1 MRRMKFSLS
10 SGLPPLLPE
19 RKRMSNSWSLNL
31 CEKGFYEISFTIIK
45 GIFWRGND
53 LDTPSQDRDHQSCI
67 SEICKNYHQL
77 LSSSFARIFEG
88 LLCSV
93 WLKNLNKTR
102 PAEMK
107 GRCWQRLLG
116 PEKINCQWSGWKR
129 SYSPNSTKNIG
140 IGRRVKLTFGSFAIA
155 LYLALPSFHP
165 PIANETWCRRRL
177 K

>member
-67 SEICKNYHQL
+67 SEIITNYCPLPLQGSL
-77 LSSSFARIFEG
+77 KVYCVLYD
-88 LLCSV
+88 
-93 WLKNLNKTR
+93 WKNLNKTR

-116 PEKINCQWSGWKR
+116 PEKINCQWSGWKI